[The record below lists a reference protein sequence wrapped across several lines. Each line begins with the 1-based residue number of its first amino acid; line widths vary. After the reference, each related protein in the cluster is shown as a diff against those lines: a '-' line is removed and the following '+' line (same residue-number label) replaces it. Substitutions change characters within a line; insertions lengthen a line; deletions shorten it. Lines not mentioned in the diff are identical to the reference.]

1 MMQKHGFK
9 IGEGLGKQSQGIK
22 TPLTIKKL
30 TDSSCKIELSEL
42 SLANFVTFEQSA
54 ENALKAFKI
63 EKSPVIALKIAL
75 MLH

>member
-30 TDSSCKIELSEL
+30 TDSSCRIEPSAL
-42 SLANFVTFEQSA
+42 SLANFVT
-54 ENALKAFKI
+54 I
-63 EKSPVIALKIAL
+63 
-75 MLH
+75 